1 MIDIFMNGVTFWK
14 KKKTL
19 SVPLQSKLTVELEV
33 YIDLIGLFFVPGI
46 LPVQKRATFT
56 NALVLIT
63 SNIWKVIMDTRY
75 VTDSRNVDKLNN
87 SSWSVK
93 FVNNIPNDTLWSNVY
108 RNFPKSIERYTK
120 LHRFLLYLALLLI

>member
-1 MIDIFMNGVTFWK
+1 MK
-14 KKKTL
+14 KKRTL
-19 SVPLQSKLTVELEV
+19 SVPLQSKLTVELAV

-75 VTDSRNVDKLNN
+75 VTDSRNVNKLNN
-87 SSWSVK
+87 SS
-93 FVNNIPNDTLWSNVY
+93 
-108 RNFPKSIERYTK
+108 
-120 LHRFLLYLALLLI
+120 

>member
-33 YIDLIGLFFVPGI
+33 YIDFIGLFFVPGT
-46 LPVQKRATFT
+46 LPVQRKATFT

-75 VTDSRNVDKLNN
+75 VTDSRNVD
-87 SSWSVK
+87 
-93 FVNNIPNDTLWSNVY
+93 
-108 RNFPKSIERYTK
+108 
-120 LHRFLLYLALLLI
+120 